1 MTMSLDSH
9 EKLFVH
15 ELKDLYSAENQLI
28 EALPKVIK
36 AVNSPEL
43 KEALTAHLEETKN
56 QAKRIEK
63 IFKDLDF
70 SPSGVKCAGME
81 GLIKEGDEMM
91 KEDELPVDLLTDTLI
106 SGSQKIELYEIVAY
120 TSAINAAYT
129 LGHEEAAA
137 MLEESLTEEENALEK
152 LEELSTSRQEAA

>member
-1 MTMSLDSH
+1 MSLDSH

-56 QAKRIEK
+56 HAKRIEK

-70 SPSGVKCAGME
+70 SPSGVKCVGME
-81 GLIKEGDEMM
+81 GLVKEGDEMM
-91 KEDELPVDLLTDTLI
+91 KETELPKDLLTDTLI

-120 TSAINAAYT
+120 TSAINAAYV
-129 LGHEEAAA
+129 LGHEDAAA

-152 LEELSTSRQEAA
+152 LEELATSRAEA